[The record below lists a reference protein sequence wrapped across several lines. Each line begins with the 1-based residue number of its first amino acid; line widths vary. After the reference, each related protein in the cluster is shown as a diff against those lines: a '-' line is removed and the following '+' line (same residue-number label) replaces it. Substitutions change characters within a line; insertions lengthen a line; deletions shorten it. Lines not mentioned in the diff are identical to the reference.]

1 MLLKLDV
8 HILAENIRL
17 RYLPD

>member
-8 HILAENIRL
+8 RL
-17 RYLPD
+17 